1 MPREGVSNQRVC
13 NNHCVMPL
21 VYEVGTERSQSHGS
35 WKRGG
40 PQPAFHRAKVTFPG
54 I

>member
-13 NNHCVMPL
+13 NNHCVTPP
-21 VYEVGTERSQSHGS
+21 VYICTERSKVMEDGS
-35 WKRGG
+35 MVV
-40 PQPAFHRAKVTFPG
+40 PHPAFHRAKVMFPG